1 MLFVV
6 AKAKTPIVAV
16 VAKAKTPVVQ
26 ILTKGGESEGVSD
39 NHFREMKWWLQPWKT
54 SVFTTRVTKGLLK
67 DFASLYAQI
76 QKENELVS
84 L

>member
-39 NHFREMKWWLQPWKT
+39 NHFREMKW
-54 SVFTTRVTKGLLK
+54 
-67 DFASLYAQI
+67 
-76 QKENELVS
+76 
-84 L
+84 